1 MSIAKIIFDGRFIK
15 DPESRS
21 YGESSLA
28 TFTIVADTG
37 WGDKK
42 RSLFFNCTAFGK
54 TGEAI
59 VRFFKKGDSIFIA
72 GTPTQNKKDDKVYH
86 GVIVNEWSFGA
97 KKRTDADGGSHD
109 NDVND
114 SPFDDSEIPF

>member
-1 MSIAKIIFDGRFIK
+1 MSIVKLIADGRLIK
-15 DPESRS
+15 DPVSRS

-28 TFTIVADTG
+28 TFTIACDTG

-42 RSLFFNCTAFGK
+42 KTLFFNCTAFGK

-59 VRFFKKGDSIFIA
+59 VKFLKKGDSIFIA

-97 KKRTDADGGSHD
+97 KKRTNADGGSHD

-114 SPFDDSEIPF
+114 SPFSDDDIPF